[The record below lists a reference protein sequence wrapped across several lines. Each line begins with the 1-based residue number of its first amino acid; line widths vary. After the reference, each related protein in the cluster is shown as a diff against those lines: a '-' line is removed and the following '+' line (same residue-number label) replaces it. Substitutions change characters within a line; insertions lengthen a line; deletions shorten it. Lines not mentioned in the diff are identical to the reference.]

1 MKILFSAREYTIWG
15 KPQLKFERV
24 KMRVCVMDVDWR
36 TNNYNII
43 FTYFTQI
50 VVLAKKFLNLEPHV
64 NEPHTTS
71 TKLIFE

>member
-1 MKILFSAREYTIWG
+1 MGKTPVKIWKSKNESVCDGWRLED
-15 KPQLKFERV
+15 KQLQ
-24 KMRVCVMDVDWR
+24 
-36 TNNYNII
+36 YII